1 RTLSMR
7 AGGGGRSY
15 SAASAIIPSSNRAG
29 FSSVSVARSGGGGGG
44 FGRLIGGGG
53 GGGAAGGG
61 GFGSRSLYNLGGSK
75 RISFGVGSSFR
86 AAFGSGAAGG
96 SGLGGGGGGGGYG
109 LGGGGAGGGLG
120 LGLGGGGGG
129 FGSGGAGGGL
139 GLGLGGGGGGFGFGG
154 GAGGLGFSGGHAGGG
169 GFGLGGLGGL
179 GGFPGGLGG
188 GRNPVGFSGGP
199 SGVGTIQEVTVNQ
212 SLLAPLNLEIDPN
225 IQQVRKDEKEQIKTL
240 NNKFASF
247 IDKVRF
253 LEQQNKVLETKWTL
267 LQEQGQKNNSGKSN
281 LDPLFEAYINN
292 LRRQLANLLNERGR
306 MDGELK
312 NMQDLVE
319 DFKNKYEEEINRRT
333 AAENEFVVLKKD
345 VDAAYMNKVEL
356 EAKVDA
362 LSDELNFLR
371 ALYEAEL
378 AQLSAQVSDTAVI
391 LSMDNNRDLDL
402 SSIIAEVKAQY
413 EDIAN
418 RSRAE
423 AEAWYQTKFEELQA
437 TAGKHGDDLRNTK
450 GEIAELNRL
459 IQRIRSEIENTR
471 NQCATLQTAI
481 GDSEERGELAL
492 KDAKAKMID
501 LEDAL
506 QKAKADMAR
515 QLREYQELMNVKL
528 ALDIEIATY
537 RKLLEGEESRLSG
550 EGLNPISYSVISSS
564 SSMAGGAG
572 LGGGFGGLSLSG
584 GGSGSGF
591 GLGGGGGSSFSLGG
605 GVGSGFGLG
614 GGGGSS
620 FVLGGGGGSGFGLGA
635 GSGGGGGYSFGS
647 GGGLGLGA
655 GGGLGGGF
663 GGGSGLGTA
672 GSHSHTGSSSSALS
686 TSGGNFSSG
695 SAKGTNPGV
704 KIVSKTSSSKKSI
717 KSQSLKNATEPE

>member
-1 RTLSMR
+1 MNRQMYSMR

-15 SAASAIIPSSNRAG
+15 STASAVLPSSNRAG
-29 FSSVSVARSGGGGGG
+29 FSSMSVARSGGGGGS
-44 FGRLIGGGG
+44 FGRLMGGGG
-53 GGGAAGGG
+53 GGGFGS

-75 RISFGVGSSFR
+75 RISIGVGSSFR
-86 AAFGSGAAGG
+86 AAFGSGAGGGG
-96 SGLGGGGGGGGYG
+96 SGLGGGGGSSGCGLGGGAGGCLGLGFGGGSGGYG
-109 LGGGGAGGGLG
+109 LGGGAGGLG
-120 LGLGGGGGG
+120 FGGGP
-129 FGSGGAGGGL
+129 
-139 GLGLGGGGGGFGFGG
+139 GGGGGFGFGG
-154 GAGGLGFSGGHAGGG
+154 AGGPGGFS
-169 GFGLGGLGGL
+169 
-179 GGFPGGLGG
+179 GGLGG
-188 GRNPVGFSGGP
+188 GRNPVAFVGGP
-199 SGVGTIQEVTVNQ
+199 PGVGTIQEVTVNQ

-225 IQQVRKDEKEQIKTL
+225 IHQVRKDEKEQIKTL

-267 LQEQGQKNNSGKSN
+267 LQDQGQKNNSGKSN

-292 LRRQLANLLNERGR
+292 LKRQLANLLNERGR

-345 VDAAYMNKVEL
+345 ADAAYMNKVEL

-362 LSDELNFLR
+362 LTDELSFLR
-371 ALYEAEL
+371 ALYDAEL

-402 SSIIAEVKAQY
+402 SNIIAEVKAQY

-450 GEIAELNRL
+450 GEISELNRL
-459 IQRIRSEIENTR
+459 IQRIRAEIENTR

-481 GDSEERGELAL
+481 GDAEERGELAL

-537 RKLLEGEESRLSG
+537 RKLLEGEESRWG
-550 EGLNPISYSVISSS
+550 QNPCRTVISSS
-564 SSMAGGAG
+564 SGVAGGAG

-584 GGSGSGF
+584 GG
-591 GLGGGGGSSFSLGG
+591 GGSSFG
-605 GVGSGFGLG
+605 
-614 GGGGSS
+614 
-620 FVLGGGGGSGFGLGA
+620 LGGGGGSGFGLG
-635 GSGGGGGYSFGS
+635 GGGGGGGGGGYSFGS
-647 GGGLGLGA
+647 GGLGLGG

-663 GGGSGLGTA
+663 GGGSGLSIASGP
-672 GSHSHTGSSSSALS
+672 GYGVGGGSSLS

-717 KSQSLKNATEPE
+717 KSQSLKNATQPE

>member
-1 RTLSMR
+1 MNRTLSMR

-29 FSSVSVARSGGGGGG
+29 FSSVSMARSGGGGGG

-53 GGGAAGGG
+53 SASSGGAG

-75 RISFGVGSSFR
+75 RISIGVGSSFR

-96 SGLGGGGGGGGYG
+96 LGLGGGSGAGGSG
-109 LGGGGAGGGLG
+109 LGSAGAGGGLG
-120 LGLGGGGGG
+120 LGLGVGVGG
-129 FGSGGAGGGL
+129 FGGGGAGGAL

-154 GAGGLGFSGGHAGGG
+154 GAGGLGYSGGHGSGG
-169 GFGLGGLGGL
+169 GFGFGGLGGL
-179 GGFPGGLGG
+179 GGFPAGLGG
-188 GRNPVGFSGGP
+188 GRSPAGFSGGP

-292 LRRQLANLLNERGR
+292 LRRQLANLLSERGR

-371 ALYEAEL
+371 TLFEAEL

-450 GEIAELNRL
+450 GEISELNRL

-515 QLREYQELMNVKL
+515 QLREYQELMNIKL

-537 RKLLEGEESRLSG
+537 RKLLEGEESRL
-550 EGLNPISYSVISSS
+550 EQNPCGDNTVISSS
-564 SSMAGGAG
+564 SGIGGGAG
-572 LGGGFGGLSLSG
+572 VGGGFGALSLSG
-584 GGSGSGF
+584 GGGGSGF
-591 GLGGGGGSSFSLGG
+591 GLGGGGGSSFGLGG

-620 FVLGGGGGSGFGLGA
+620 FGLGA
-635 GSGGGGGYSFGS
+635 GSGGGGGGYSFGS

-663 GGGSGLGTA
+663 GGGIGLGTA
-672 GSHSHTGSSSSALS
+672 GSHSHAGGGSSALS

-717 KSQSLKNATEPE
+717 KSQSLKNATESE

>member
-1 RTLSMR
+1 MNRTLSMR

-53 GGGAAGGG
+53 CGGAGGGA

-75 RISFGVGSSFR
+75 RISIGVGSSFR

-109 LGGGGAGGGLG
+109 L
-120 LGLGGGGGG
+120 
-129 FGSGGAGGGL
+129 GSGGAGGGL

-154 GAGGLGFSGGHAGGG
+154 GAGGLGFSGGHGGGG

-188 GRNPVGFSGGP
+188 GRSPVGFSGGP

-267 LQEQGQKNNSGKSN
+267 LQEQGQKNNSSKSN

-450 GEIAELNRL
+450 GEISELNRL

-537 RKLLEGEESRLSG
+537 RKLLEGEESRWEQDPCG
-550 EGLNPISYSVISSS
+550 DNTVISSS
-564 SSMAGGAG
+564 SGMAGGAG

-584 GGSGSGF
+584 GGGGSGF
-591 GLGGGGGSSFSLGG
+591 GLGGGGGSSFGLGG

-614 GGGGSS
+614 GGGGS
-620 FVLGGGGGSGFGLGA
+620 GFGLGV

-647 GGGLGLGA
+647 GGGLGFGA
-655 GGGLGGGF
+655 GGGFGGGF

-672 GSHSHTGSSSSALS
+672 GSHSHAGGGGSALS

>member
-1 RTLSMR
+1 MNRALSMR

-29 FSSVSVARSGGGGGG
+29 FSSVSVARGGGGGG

-53 GGGAAGGG
+53 GSGSSGGGG

-75 RISFGVGSSFR
+75 RISIGVGSSFR
-86 AAFGSGAAGG
+86 AAFGSG
-96 SGLGGGGGGGGYG
+96 GLGF
-109 LGGGGAGGGLG
+109 GGGAGGLG
-120 LGLGGGGGG
+120 YGGGH
-129 FGSGGAGGGL
+129 
-139 GLGLGGGGGGFGFGG
+139 GGGGGFGFGG
-154 GAGGLGFSGGHAGGG
+154 
-169 GFGLGGLGGL
+169 L
-179 GGFPGGLGG
+179 GGFPAGLGG
-188 GRNPVGFSGGP
+188 GRNPMGFSGGP
-199 SGVGTIQEVTVNQ
+199 PGVGTIQEVTVNQ

-450 GEIAELNRL
+450 GEISELNRL

-481 GDSEERGELAL
+481 GDSEERGEMAL

-515 QLREYQELMNVKL
+515 QLREYQELMNIKL

-564 SSMAGGAG
+564 SGIAGGAG

-584 GGSGSGF
+584 GGGGSGF
-591 GLGGGGGSSFSLGG
+591 GLGGGGGSSFGLGG
-605 GVGSGFGLG
+605 GVGNGFGLG

-620 FVLGGGGGSGFGLGA
+620 FGLGAGGGGGGGGGGGS
-635 GSGGGGGYSFGS
+635 YSFGS

-672 GSHSHTGSSSSALS
+672 GSYSHAGGGSSALS

>member
-7 AGGGGRSY
+7 TGGGGRSY

-29 FSSVSVARSGGGGGG
+29 FSSVSVAQRGGGGGG

-53 GGGAAGGG
+53 GGSSGGG
-61 GFGSRSLYNLGGSK
+61 GAFGSRSLYNLGGSK
-75 RISFGVGSSFR
+75 RISIGVGSSFR

-96 SGLGGGGGGGGYG
+96 SGLGGGFGG
-109 LGGGGAGGGLG
+109 
-120 LGLGGGGGG
+120 
-129 FGSGGAGGGL
+129 GGAGGGL

-154 GAGGLGFSGGHAGGG
+154 GAGGLGYGGGHGGGG
-169 GFGLGGLGGL
+169 GFGFGGLGGL
-179 GGFPGGLGG
+179 GGFPAGLGG
-188 GRNPVGFSGGP
+188 GRNAMGFPGGP

-450 GEIAELNRL
+450 GEISELNRL

-481 GDSEERGELAL
+481 GDSEERGEMAL

-537 RKLLEGEESRLSG
+537 KKLLEGEESRLSG

-564 SSMAGGAG
+564 SGIAGGAG

-584 GGSGSGF
+584 GGGGSGF
-591 GLGGGGGSSFSLGG
+591 GLGGGGGSSFGLGG
-605 GVGSGFGLG
+605 GVGNGFGLG

-620 FVLGGGGGSGFGLGA
+620 FGLGAGGGGGGGGS
-635 GSGGGGGYSFGS
+635 YSFGS

-672 GSHSHTGSSSSALS
+672 GSYSHAGGGSSALS
-686 TSGGNFSSG
+686 TSAGNFSSG

>member
-1 RTLSMR
+1 MNRTLSMR

-53 GGGAAGGG
+53 GSSSGGGG

-75 RISFGVGSSFR
+75 RISIGVGSSFR

-96 SGLGGGGGGGGYG
+96 SGLGGGGGVGGWG
-109 LGGGGAGGGLG
+109 L
-120 LGLGGGGGG
+120 
-129 FGSGGAGGGL
+129 GSGGAGGGL
-139 GLGLGGGGGGFGFGG
+139 GLGLGAGGGGFGFGG
-154 GAGGLGFSGGHAGGG
+154 GAGGLGY
-169 GFGLGGLGGL
+169 
-179 GGFPGGLGG
+179 
-188 GRNPVGFSGGP
+188 
-199 SGVGTIQEVTVNQ
+199 GVGTIQEVTVNQ

-450 GEIAELNRL
+450 GEISELNRL

-550 EGLNPISYSVISSS
+550 EGLNPISYSVISSGS
-564 SSMAGGAG
+564 SIAGGAG

-584 GGSGSGF
+584 GGGGSGFGLGGGIGNGF
-591 GLGGGGGSSFSLGG
+591 GLGGGGGSSFGLGA
-605 GVGSGFGLG
+605 G
-614 GGGGSS
+614 GGGG
-620 FVLGGGGGSGFGLGA
+620 GN
-635 GSGGGGGYSFGS
+635 YSFGS
-647 GGGLGLGA
+647 TGGLGLGA

-672 GSHSHTGSSSSALS
+672 GSYSHAGGGSSTLS

-717 KSQSLKNATEPE
+717 KSQSLKSATEPE

>member
-1 RTLSMR
+1 
-7 AGGGGRSY
+7 
-15 SAASAIIPSSNRAG
+15 
-29 FSSVSVARSGGGGGG
+29 
-44 FGRLIGGGG
+44 
-53 GGGAAGGG
+53 
-61 GFGSRSLYNLGGSK
+61 
-75 RISFGVGSSFR
+75 SFLLLCRDEIKQGICM
-86 AAFGSGAAGG
+86 
-96 SGLGGGGGGGGYG
+96 
-109 LGGGGAGGGLG
+109 
-120 LGLGGGGGG
+120 
-129 FGSGGAGGGL
+129 
-139 GLGLGGGGGGFGFGG
+139 
-154 GAGGLGFSGGHAGGG
+154 
-169 GFGLGGLGGL
+169 GGLGGL
-179 GGFPGGLGG
+179 GG
-188 GRNPVGFSGGP
+188 GRGPVGFGGP
-199 SGVGTIQEVTVNQ
+199 PGMGTIQEVTVNQ

-225 IQQVRKDEKEQIKTL
+225 IQQVRKEEKEQIKTL

-253 LEQQNKVLETKWTL
+253 LEQQNKVLETKWAL
-267 LQEQGQKNNSGKSN
+267 LQDQGQKNSTGKNN

-292 LRRQLANLLNERGR
+292 LKRQLANLLSERGR

-312 NMQDLVE
+312 SMQDLVE

-362 LSDELNFLR
+362 LTDELNFLR

-378 AQLSAQVSDTAVI
+378 AQLSAQASDTAVI

-423 AEAWYQTKFEELQA
+423 AEAWYQTKYEELQA

-450 GEIAELNRL
+450 GEISELNRL
-459 IQRIRSEIENTR
+459 IQRIRAEIENTR

-492 KDAKAKMID
+492 KDAKAKMME

-537 RKLLEGEESRLSG
+537 RKLLEGEESRWEQNSSG
-550 EGLNPISYSVISSS
+550 G
-564 SSMAGGAG
+564 
-572 LGGGFGGLSLSG
+572 GGGFGGLSLSG
-584 GGSGSGF
+584 GGGGSGYSLGGGGGSGYSLGGGGGSGY
-591 GLGGGGGSSFSLGG
+591 GLGGGGGSGY
-605 GVGSGFGLG
+605 GLG
-614 GGGGSS
+614 GGGGSGYG
-620 FVLGGGGGSGFGLGA
+620 LGGGGGSGYGLG
-635 GSGGGGGYSFGS
+635 GGGGGYSFGS
-647 GGGLGLGA
+647 GGGLGLGG
-655 GGGLGGGF
+655 GGGLGGGY
-663 GGGSGLGTA
+663 GGGSGLGL
-672 GSHSHTGSSSSALS
+672 GGGSSGSGLSSA
-686 TSGGNFSSG
+686 GGNFSSG

-717 KSQSLKNATEPE
+717 KSQSLKNASQPE

>member
-1 RTLSMR
+1 VMNRALSMR

-15 SAASAIIPSSNRAG
+15 SAASAIIPSSSRAG
-29 FSSVSVARSGGGGGG
+29 FSSVSVTRPGGGGGG

-53 GGGAAGGG
+53 SAGAGAGG

-75 RISFGVGSSFR
+75 RISIGVGSSFR

-96 SGLGGGGGGGGYG
+96 SGLGGGGGGGGFG
-109 LGGGGAGGGLG
+109 LGGAGAGGGLGLGLGGGGGGFGGGGAGGGLG

-129 FGSGGAGGGL
+129 L
-139 GLGLGGGGGGFGFGG
+139 GFGG
-154 GAGGLGFSGGHAGGG
+154 GAGGLGFGGGHGGGG
-169 GFGLGGLGGL
+169 GFGFGGLGGL

-188 GRNPVGFSGGP
+188 ARSPVGFAGGP

-267 LQEQGQKNNSGKSN
+267 LQEQGQKNNSSKSN

-450 GEIAELNRL
+450 GEISELNRL

-471 NQCATLQTAI
+471 NQCATIQTAI

-537 RKLLEGEESRLSG
+537 RKLLEGEESRW
-550 EGLNPISYSVISSS
+550 EKNPCGNNTVISSS
-564 SSMAGGAG
+564 SGMAGGAG

-584 GGSGSGF
+584 GGGGSGF
-591 GLGGGGGSSFSLGG
+591 GLGGGGGSSFGLGG

-620 FVLGGGGGSGFGLGA
+620 FGLGA
-635 GSGGGGGYSFGS
+635 GSGGGGYSFGS

-655 GGGLGGGF
+655 GGGLGSGF
-663 GGGSGLGTA
+663 GGGSGLGTGSGHA
-672 GSHSHTGSSSSALS
+672 GGGSSALS

-717 KSQSLKNATEPE
+717 KSQSLKNAMEPE

>member
-1 RTLSMR
+1 MNRQTCSMR

-15 SAASAIIPSSNRAG
+15 STASAIIPSGNRAG
-29 FSSVSVARSGGGGGG
+29 FSSMSVARSGGGGGG

-53 GGGAAGGG
+53 GGFGS

-75 RISFGVGSSFR
+75 RISIGVGSSFR
-86 AAFGSGAAGG
+86 AAFGSGAGGG
-96 SGLGGGGGGGGYG
+96 SGLGGGGGGGFG
-109 LGGGGAGGGLG
+109 LSGGGTGGSLG

-129 FGSGGAGGGL
+129 Y
-139 GLGLGGGGGGFGFGG
+139 GFGG
-154 GAGGLGFSGGHAGGG
+154 GAGGLGFGGGHGGGG
-169 GFGLGGLGGL
+169 GFGFGGVGGL
-179 GGFPGGLGG
+179 GGFSGGLGG
-188 GRNPVGFSGGP
+188 GRNPAGFGGGP
-199 SGVGTIQEVTVNQ
+199 PGVGTIQEVTVNQ

-225 IQQVRKDEKEQIKTL
+225 IHQVRKDEKEQIKTL

-267 LQEQGQKNNSGKSN
+267 LQDQGQKNNSGKNN

-292 LRRQLANLLNERGR
+292 LKRQLANLLNERGR

-362 LSDELNFLR
+362 LTDELSFLR
-371 ALYEAEL
+371 ALYDAEL
-378 AQLSAQVSDTAVI
+378 AQLSAQMSDTSVI

-450 GEIAELNRL
+450 GEISELNRL

-564 SSMAGGAG
+564 SGVAGGAG
-572 LGGGFGGLSLSG
+572 LGGGFGGLGPSG
-584 GGSGSGF
+584 GGGGGGF
-591 GLGGGGGSSFSLGG
+591 GLGGGGG
-605 GVGSGFGLG
+605 GSFGLG
-614 GGGGSS
+614 GGGG
-620 FVLGGGGGSGFGLGA
+620 GGFGLGG
-635 GSGGGGGYSFGS
+635 GSGGGGYSFGS
-647 GGGLGLGA
+647 GGLGLG

-663 GGGSGLGTA
+663 GGGSGLSLA
-672 GSHSHTGSSSSALS
+672 GGLGYGAGGGSGLS

-695 SAKGTNPGV
+695 SAKGTTNPGV

-717 KSQSLKNATEPE
+717 KSQSLKNATQPE

>member
-1 RTLSMR
+1 MNRQTYSMR

-15 SAASAIIPSSNRAG
+15 STASAIIPSGSRAC
-29 FSSVSVARSGGGGGG
+29 FSSMSVARSGGGGGG
-44 FGRLIGGGG
+44 FGRLVGGGG
-53 GGGAAGGG
+53 CGGGG

-75 RISFGVGSSFR
+75 RISIGVGSSFR
-86 AAFGSGAAGG
+86 SVFGR
-96 SGLGGGGGGGGYG
+96 
-109 LGGGGAGGGLG
+109 
-120 LGLGGGGGG
+120 
-129 FGSGGAGGGL
+129 
-139 GLGLGGGGGGFGFGG
+139 
-154 GAGGLGFSGGHAGGG
+154 
-169 GFGLGGLGGL
+169 GL
-179 GGFPGGLGG
+179 GGFGGGLGG
-188 GRNPVGFSGGP
+188 GRNPVGFGGGP
-199 SGVGTIQEVTVNQ
+199 PGVPAIQEVTVNQ

-267 LQEQGQKNNSGKSN
+267 LQDQGQKNNSNKNN

-292 LRRQLANLLNERGR
+292 LKRQLANLLSERGR

-345 VDAAYMNKVEL
+345 VDAAYMIKVEL

-362 LSDELNFLR
+362 LTDELSFLR
-371 ALYEAEL
+371 ALYDAEL
-378 AQLSAQVSDTAVI
+378 AQLSAQMSDTAVI

-418 RSRAE
+418 KSRAE

-450 GEIAELNRL
+450 GEISELNRL

-564 SSMAGGAG
+564 SSVAGGAG

-584 GGSGSGF
+584 GGGGSGFGLAGGGGSGF
-591 GLGGGGGSSFSLGG
+591 GLGGGGGS
-605 GVGSGFGLG
+605 GFGLG
-614 GGGGSS
+614 GGS
-620 FVLGGGGGSGFGLGA
+620 GGGG
-635 GSGGGGGYSFGS
+635 GGGGGYSFGS
-647 GGGLGLGA
+647 GGGLGLGG

-663 GGGSGLGTA
+663 VGGSGGGGGS
-672 GSHSHTGSSSSALS
+672 SLS

-717 KSQSLKNATEPE
+717 KSQSLKNAAQPE

>member
-1 RTLSMR
+1 MNRQSYSMR

-15 SAASAIIPSSNRAG
+15 STASAVIPSGSRAG
-29 FSSVSVARSGGGGGG
+29 FSSMSLARSGGGGGG

-53 GGGAAGGG
+53 GGGFGS

-86 AAFGSGAAGG
+86 TAFGSGAGGG
-96 SGLGGGGGGGGYG
+96 SGLGGGGSGGGGCG
-109 LGGGGAGGGLG
+109 LGGGGAGGSLG
-120 LGLGGGGGG
+120 LGLSGGGGGYG
-129 FGSGGAGGGL
+129 FGGGAGGFGF
-139 GLGLGGGGGGFGFGG
+139 GGGQGGGGFGFGG
-154 GAGGLGFSGGHAGGG
+154 A
-169 GFGLGGLGGL
+169 GGL
-179 GGFPGGLGG
+179 GGFSGGLGG
-188 GRNPVGFSGGP
+188 GRNPAGFGGGP
-199 SGVGTIQEVTVNQ
+199 PGVGTIQEVTVNQ

-225 IQQVRKDEKEQIKTL
+225 IHQVRKDEKEQIKTL

-267 LQEQGQKNNSGKSN
+267 LQDQGQKNNSGKSN
-281 LDPLFEAYINN
+281 LDPLFEAYITN
-292 LRRQLANLLNERGR
+292 LKRQLANLLNERGR

-345 VDAAYMNKVEL
+345 VDAAYMTKVEL

-362 LSDELNFLR
+362 LTDELSFLR
-371 ALYEAEL
+371 ALYDAEL

-450 GEIAELNRL
+450 GEISELNRL

-471 NQCATLQTAI
+471 NQCAALQTAI

-537 RKLLEGEESRLSG
+537 RKLLEGEESRWGQSPCR
-550 EGLNPISYSVISSS
+550 NDSDSVISSS
-564 SSMAGGAG
+564 SGMAGGAG

-584 GGSGSGF
+584 GGGGGGFGLGGGGGSGF
-591 GLGGGGGSSFSLGG
+591 GLGGGGGS
-605 GVGSGFGLG
+605 GFGLG
-614 GGGGSS
+614 GG
-620 FVLGGGGGSGFGLGA
+620 
-635 GSGGGGGYSFGS
+635 GGGGGYSFGS
-647 GGGLGLGA
+647 GGLGLGGGG

-663 GGGSGLGTA
+663 GGGSGLSV
-672 GSHSHTGSSSSALS
+672 GSGLGYGGGSGLS

-717 KSQSLKNATEPE
+717 KSQSLKNATQPE

>member
-1 RTLSMR
+1 MNRQTYSMR

-15 SAASAIIPSSNRAG
+15 STASAIIPSGNRAG
-29 FSSVSVARSGGGGGG
+29 FSSMSVARAGGGGGG
-44 FGRLIGGGG
+44 FGRLVGGGG
-53 GGGAAGGG
+53 GSGA

-75 RISFGVGSSFR
+75 RISIGVGSSFR
-86 AAFGSGAAGG
+86 AAFGSGACGG
-96 SGLGGGGGGGGYG
+96 SGLGGGGGG
-109 LGGGGAGGGLG
+109 LG
-120 LGLGGGGGG
+120 LGLGGGY
-129 FGSGGAGGGL
+129 
-139 GLGLGGGGGGFGFGG
+139 GFGG
-154 GAGGLGFSGGHAGGG
+154 GAGGLGFGGGPGGGG
-169 GFGLGGLGGL
+169 GFGFSGAGGL
-179 GGFPGGLGG
+179 GGFSGGLGRSQG
-188 GRNPVGFSGGP
+188 GFGGGP
-199 SGVGTIQEVTVNQ
+199 TGVGPIQEVTVNQ

-225 IQQVRKDEKEQIKTL
+225 IHQVRKDEKEQIKTL

-253 LEQQNKVLETKWTL
+253 LEQQNKVLETKWAL
-267 LQEQGQKNNSGKSN
+267 LQEQGQKNNSGKNN

-292 LRRQLANLLNERGR
+292 LKRQLTNLLNERGR

-319 DFKNKYEEEINRRT
+319 DFKNKYEDEINRRT

-362 LSDELNFLR
+362 LTDELSFLR
-371 ALYEAEL
+371 ALYDAEL
-378 AQLSAQVSDTAVI
+378 AQLSTQVSDTAVI

-402 SSIIAEVKAQY
+402 SSIISEVKAQY

-450 GEIAELNRL
+450 GEISELNRL
-459 IQRIRSEIENTR
+459 IQRIRSEIENTK

-481 GDSEERGELAL
+481 GDSEERGEMAL
-492 KDAKAKMID
+492 KDAKAKMVD

-564 SSMAGGAG
+564 SGMAGGAG
-572 LGGGFGGLSLSG
+572 LGGGFGGLSL
-584 GGSGSGF
+584 
-591 GLGGGGGSSFSLGG
+591 GGGGGGNSFS
-605 GVGSGFGLG
+605 
-614 GGGGSS
+614 
-620 FVLGGGGGSGFGLGA
+620 LGGGGGSGFGLG
-635 GSGGGGGYSFGS
+635 GGGGGYGFGS
-647 GGGLGLGA
+647 GGGLGLGG
-655 GGGLGGGF
+655 GGGLGGGY
-663 GGGSGLGTA
+663 GGG
-672 GSHSHTGSSSSALS
+672 SALS
-686 TSGGNFSSG
+686 TTGGNFSSG
-695 SAKGTNPGV
+695 SAKGINPGV

-717 KSQSLKNATEPE
+717 KSQSLKNAKQPE

>member
-1 RTLSMR
+1 S
-7 AGGGGRSY
+7 
-15 SAASAIIPSSNRAG
+15 P
-29 FSSVSVARSGGGGGG
+29 
-44 FGRLIGGGG
+44 
-53 GGGAAGGG
+53 
-61 GFGSRSLYNLGGSK
+61 
-75 RISFGVGSSFR
+75 
-86 AAFGSGAAGG
+86 
-96 SGLGGGGGGGGYG
+96 
-109 LGGGGAGGGLG
+109 
-120 LGLGGGGGG
+120 
-129 FGSGGAGGGL
+129 
-139 GLGLGGGGGGFGFGG
+139 
-154 GAGGLGFSGGHAGGG
+154 
-169 GFGLGGLGGL
+169 LGGL
-179 GGFPGGLGG
+179 GGFSGGLGG
-188 GRNPVGFSGGP
+188 GRSPVGFGGGP
-199 SGVGTIQEVTVNQ
+199 PGVGTIQEVTVNQ
-212 SLLAPLNLEIDPN
+212 SLLAPLNLEIDPS
-225 IQQVRKDEKEQIKTL
+225 IHQVRKDEKEQIKTL

-267 LQEQGQKNNSGKSN
+267 LQDQGQKNNSGKSN

-292 LRRQLANLLNERGR
+292 LKRQLANLLNERGR

-362 LSDELNFLR
+362 LTDELNFLR
-371 ALYEAEL
+371 ALYDAEL

-423 AEAWYQTKFEELQA
+423 AEAWYQIKFEELQA

-450 GEIAELNRL
+450 GEISELNRL

-471 NQCATLQTAI
+471 NQYATLQTAI

-492 KDAKAKMID
+492 KDAKAKIID

-537 RKLLEGEESRLSG
+537 RKLLEGEER
-550 EGLNPISYSVISSS
+550 
-564 SSMAGGAG
+564 GG
-572 LGGGFGGLSLSG
+572 
-584 GGSGSGF
+584 GSGF
-591 GLGGGGGSSFSLGG
+591 GLGGGGGS
-605 GVGSGFGLG
+605 GFGLG
-614 GGGGSS
+614 GGGS
-620 FVLGGGGGSGFGLGA
+620 
-635 GSGGGGGYSFGS
+635 GGGYSFGS
-647 GGGLGLGA
+647 GGGLGLGG
-655 GGGLGGGF
+655 GGGLGGGY

-672 GSHSHTGSSSSALS
+672 SGLGYGGGGGSGLS

-717 KSQSLKNATEPE
+717 KSQSLKNATQPE

>member
-1 RTLSMR
+1 
-7 AGGGGRSY
+7 
-15 SAASAIIPSSNRAG
+15 
-29 FSSVSVARSGGGGGG
+29 
-44 FGRLIGGGG
+44 
-53 GGGAAGGG
+53 
-61 GFGSRSLYNLGGSK
+61 
-75 RISFGVGSSFR
+75 
-86 AAFGSGAAGG
+86 
-96 SGLGGGGGGGGYG
+96 GGGGGGYG
-109 LGGGGAGGGLG
+109 FGGGPGGLGFGGAGGM
-120 LGLGGGGGG
+120 
-129 FGSGGAGGGL
+129 
-139 GLGLGGGGGGFGFGG
+139 
-154 GAGGLGFSGGHAGGG
+154 
-169 GFGLGGLGGL
+169 GGLGGL
-179 GGFPGGLGG
+179 GG
-188 GRNPVGFSGGP
+188 GRGPVGFGGP
-199 SGVGTIQEVTVNQ
+199 PGMGTIQEVTVNQ

-225 IQQVRKDEKEQIKTL
+225 IQQVRKEEKEQIKTL

-267 LQEQGQKNNSGKSN
+267 LQDQGQKNSTGKNN

-292 LRRQLANLLNERGR
+292 LKRQLANLLSERGR

-362 LSDELNFLR
+362 LTDELNFLR

-378 AQLSAQVSDTAVI
+378 AQLSAQASDTAVI

-423 AEAWYQTKFEELQA
+423 AEAWYQTKYEELQA

-450 GEIAELNRL
+450 GEISELNRL
-459 IQRIRSEIENTR
+459 IQRIRAEIENTR
-471 NQCATLQTAI
+471 NQ
-481 GDSEERGELAL
+481 
-492 KDAKAKMID
+492 DAKAKMME

-550 EGLNPISYSVISSS
+550 EGLNPIGYSVISSS
-564 SSMAGGAG
+564 SGTAGG
-572 LGGGFGGLSLSG
+572 GGGFGGLSLSG
-584 GGSGSGF
+584 GG
-591 GLGGGGGSSFSLGG
+591 
-605 GVGSGFGLG
+605 
-614 GGGGSS
+614 
-620 FVLGGGGGSGFGLGA
+620 GGSGFGLG
-635 GSGGGGGYSFGS
+635 GGGGGYSFGS
-647 GGGLGLGA
+647 GGGLGLGG
-655 GGGLGGGF
+655 GGGLGGGY
-663 GGGSGLGTA
+663 GGGSGLGL
-672 GSHSHTGSSSSALS
+672 GGGSSGSGLSSA
-686 TSGGNFSSG
+686 GGNFSSG

-717 KSQSLKNATEPE
+717 KSQSLKNASQPE

>member
-1 RTLSMR
+1 MNRTLSMR

-15 SAASAIIPSSNRAG
+15 SAASAIIPSSSRAG

-44 FGRLIGGGG
+44 GGGFGRLIGGGG
-53 GGGAAGGG
+53 GGSSGGG
-61 GFGSRSLYNLGGSK
+61 GAFGSRSLYNLGGSK
-75 RISFGVGSSFR
+75 RISVGVGSSFR

-96 SGLGGGGGGGGYG
+96 LGLGGGGGAGGFVLGSGGAGGGLGLGLGLGLGGGGGGF
-109 LGGGGAGGGLG
+109 GGGGGVGGGLG

-129 FGSGGAGGGL
+129 FS
-139 GLGLGGGGGGFGFGG
+139 FGG
-154 GAGGLGFSGGHAGGG
+154 GAGGLGYSGGHGSGG
-169 GFGLGGLGGL
+169 GFGFGGLGAL
-179 GGFPGGLGG
+179 GGFPPGLAG
-188 GRNPVGFSGGP
+188 GRSSAGFPGGP
-199 SGVGTIQEVTVNQ
+199 SGAGTIQEVTVNQ

-267 LQEQGQKNNSGKSN
+267 LQEQGQKNNSSKSN

-450 GEIAELNRL
+450 GEISELNRL

-537 RKLLEGEESRLSG
+537 KKLLEGEESRW
-550 EGLNPISYSVISSS
+550 EQNPCGDNTVISSS
-564 SSMAGGAG
+564 SGIGGV
-572 LGGGFGGLSLSG
+572 GGGFGALSLSG
-584 GGSGSGF
+584 GGGGSGF
-591 GLGGGGGSSFSLGG
+591 GLGGGGGSSFGLGG

-620 FVLGGGGGSGFGLGA
+620 FGLGA
-635 GSGGGGGYSFGS
+635 GSGGGGGGGGGYSFGS

-672 GSHSHTGSSSSALS
+672 GSYSHAGGGSSALS

-717 KSQSLKNATEPE
+717 KSQSLKNATESE

>member
-1 RTLSMR
+1 MNRALSMR

-29 FSSVSVARSGGGGGG
+29 FSSVSVARGGGGGG

-53 GGGAAGGG
+53 GGSSGGGG

-75 RISFGVGSSFR
+75 RLSIGVGSSFR

-96 SGLGGGGGGGGYG
+96 SGLGGGFG
-109 LGGGGAGGGLG
+109 L
-120 LGLGGGGGG
+120 
-129 FGSGGAGGGL
+129 GSGGAGGGL
-139 GLGLGGGGGGFGFGG
+139 GLGLGGGGGGLGFGG
-154 GAGGLGFSGGHAGGG
+154 GAGGLGYGGGHGGGG
-169 GFGLGGLGGL
+169 GFGFGGLGGL
-179 GGFPGGLGG
+179 GGFPAGLGG
-188 GRNPVGFSGGP
+188 GRNPAGFSGGP
-199 SGVGTIQEVTVNQ
+199 PGVGTIQEVTVNQ

-450 GEIAELNRL
+450 GEISELNRL

-481 GDSEERGELAL
+481 GDSEERGEMAL

-537 RKLLEGEESRLSG
+537 RKLLEGEESRW
-550 EGLNPISYSVISSS
+550 EQNPCGDNTVISSS
-564 SSMAGGAG
+564 SGISGGAG

-584 GGSGSGF
+584 GGGGSGF
-591 GLGGGGGSSFSLGG
+591 GLGGGGGSSFGLGG
-605 GVGSGFGLG
+605 GVGNGFG
-614 GGGGSS
+614 
-620 FVLGGGGGSGFGLGA
+620 LGGGGGSGFGLGA
-635 GSGGGGGYSFGS
+635 GGGGGGGGGGSYNFGS

-672 GSHSHTGSSSSALS
+672 GSYSHAGGGSSALS

-717 KSQSLKNATEPE
+717 KSQSLRNATEPE